1 MCRLHGWVRLVYR
14 WRQTTLNRHG
24 LLVLCLS
31 VCLFVS
37 FEDYDIIARVR
48 VLFVDSL

>member
-1 MCRLHGWVRLVYR
+1 MSASRLGSPCLSVEADDVESSWFIS
-14 WRQTTLNRHG
+14 T
-24 LLVLCLS
+24 LS